1 MNKQDIVHFID
12 QLFPVTKSR
21 AATVAGHTA
30 HTIFSVWT
38 LGQLPVE
45 VLCASQTLHGQR
57 CCDRDTATQ
66 AHLAAFRPQGNLS
79 FPEQLYQCFSR
90 EKGFQRALP
99 GQSKLPGS
107 CGSFLCLQLTWQTGR
122 SRGLL
127 LLCLSQRWKWYAQ
140 SSSGISREI
149 LQGGEHF
156 WCPAMCCWEL
166 FSASVWPMAHFHFP
180 SIRR

>member
-1 MNKQDIVHFID
+1 MFTSLISSFLLQKVELPQWQVI
-12 QLFPVTKSR
+12 QLTP
-21 AATVAGHTA
+21 
-30 HTIFSVWT
+30 FSVCGHWVSF
-38 LGQLPVE
+38 LW
-45 VLCASQTLHGQR
+45 R
-57 CCDRDTATQ
+57 CFVPLKRCTDNAAVTNRVTATQ

-140 SSSGISREI
+140 NSSGISREI